1 MPGRGTRWTDE
12 KDPGGPRQTGTLLPL
27 LAAGLLAISGCDGDG
42 GGTSGGSAGSGGTS
56 GSGGAGGTGGSGGAA
71 ECTPPPSEIA
81 SVQKVKVTLTN
92 TASSDRF
99 LVTDCHDCDVL
110 LVEQKTE
117 IDYTPLPL
125 RISAADAC
133 GCECP
138 NPGDPYAAGF
148 RRIAPGESFEA
159 VWDARAL
166 STCTA
171 SIDCGEGFTAKVKS
185 GALQPV
191 DAGEY
196 RVSFGFVET
205 LPRVRGRSQRR
216 LHLRPP
222 ANLVSI
228 SAAASIPSTS
238 HSSPRATSLPPSTC
252 RKPASPLPRP
262 AVSRGRHLLKILA

>member
-1 MPGRGTRWTDE
+1 MDRRKRTLAVRG
-12 KDPGGPRQTGTLLPL
+12 KLALSLPL

-205 LPRVRGRSQRR
+205 LPPECEEDPSGVSTCG
-216 LHLRPP
+216 PP
-222 ANLVSI
+222 ANPGLDLGGGFYPVNVTL
-228 SAAASIPSTS
+228 P
-238 HSSPRATSLPPSTC
+238 ATGDVTATLDVP
-252 RKPASPLPRP
+252 
-262 AVSRGRHLLKILA
+262 